1 MRYAGLDVHQK
12 QSTVH
17 VMDGNG
23 REVLRRTVHGPW
35 SKVVRTLAQVKRPLS
50 VCFEASSGYGYR
62 HRDLLQVADRVV
74 VAHPGKLRLI
84 FASKRKND
92 SVDAKRLALLLAV
105 NEVPAVHVPGADVQG
120 WRRAIHRRR
129 QLVAERTRAKNA
141 LRALLR
147 EVGLRPPKG
156 LWTVKGMTWLRAQDL
171 EEAMDALNRDYLAE
185 QVQRL
190 TEQITRF
197 QKGLDRIARAH
208 PGVALLRTIPGVGP
222 RTAEAVVAWIDRPER
237 FARSK
242 SVGCYFGLVPC
253 QDASARTNR
262 LGHITREGPSVVR
275 GLLAEAAWQ
284 GVRRSTRIRA
294 TFQRL
299 LHGNPERKKI
309 AITATAH
316 FMIRAMLRMLQTG
329 EMWRETT

>member
-208 PGVALLRTIPGVGP
+208 PGVASPAP
-222 RTAEAVVAWIDRPER
+222 S
-237 FARSK
+237 RSAAT
-242 SVGCYFGLVPC
+242 SGWCP
-253 QDASARTNR
+253 ARTPAPAPIGWGTSR
-262 LGHITREGPSVVR
+262 ARAPAWCGACWPRRRGRACVARRGFGRPSSVCCTGIR
-275 GLLAEAAWQ
+275 NA
-284 GVRRSTRIRA
+284 RRSRSRRRPTS
-294 TFQRL
+294 
-299 LHGNPERKKI
+299 
-309 AITATAH
+309 
-316 FMIRAMLRMLQTG
+316 
-329 EMWRETT
+329 